1 MPSNQPLYILHLSD
15 LHFGLHSRF
24 AGLDHEEL
32 GRRFH
37 LAIEAEMQRRKAKG
51 RVALVLT
58 TGDIAEAAR
67 PKEYKSAAAFFVGM
81 AKALGLPRRN
91 FVFTPGNH
99 DVSWPRSHTAQLEQ
113 DIHEFD
119 DAELR
124 RRMDLYKFEHFEE
137 FVRSFYGEDRDDTVL
152 PLAHGAVVHNF
163 EEMSVSVASL
173 NSCEVESHRPG
184 DHKGILSEPQAQA
197 VVNLWRGVEYA
208 DWLKVVCIH
217 HNPVATTPANVE
229 DWKQYLKQKGEL
241 DADLID
247 RFAADIS
254 GFEGKEN
261 LQRLAEECE
270 VQLILHGHHHATE
283 QQLWPWKVQK
293 GSTIILSAGSGS
305 LKPDKLPGDEPN
317 TVQLLRLDPAKA
329 ELQPYIL
336 RYESRARAQGVVSP
350 GRFAPDPAVHEKFR
364 LSLSLPAGFRAKLR
378 GGTSRRL
385 LRDAT
390 DFLRAYRQGL
400 SGFQS
405 RWDLSPVGV
414 TQEGGADKPVDVL
427 LDDMYVTLRLGE
439 NTDIR
444 EHNGGTVLLP
454 ADLLGREKPLVI
466 RGHAGTGKTT
476 WMRWTFRQFLNN
488 EGVLPMMI
496 ELRRLALE
504 WQGEKKGDGR
514 SLYTYLENWAAEYV
528 GAGWKGWLTAD
539 ILKRQTGPRPVLFVD
554 GWDELGELGEEVR
567 GKLMGFMKSHPR
579 LLVLVSSRP
588 YGQGRPSHS
597 EGFDVLDI
605 QPLSDAEI
613 ETLSR
618 HFFFKCYAEEGST
631 VEATHARFMNALRRS
646 TEATSLART
655 AMMLTMMLLISRSR
669 PLPDKRH
676 QLFQACIENLLTA
689 LPDMRQEQGAQLL
702 REQWRPADSEERLR
716 ELAQMAH
723 KMQVASFKGPDRVT
737 VVLMWEQMAK
747 LLPTEWKPEQRR
759 GFLAWLAGP
768 AGLLVD
774 KADGTVSFSHL
785 SFQEYLVAW
794 HLHATVEGDE
804 KRVELCRER
813 MQQVSWWETLRLWAA
828 RVEGMNPLQLEPT
841 LKALMGDE
849 EIGLWFTGTV
859 FADGL
864 GSDAEFNK
872 WLSLFYRPLLGRWL
886 EAAEF
891 CARAWAASRQDARRE
906 AIAARLRE
914 GVAACTW
921 LQWTRLRHWAE
932 LANLPV
938 DSIWPRKG
946 SNARFVAEASRGGA
960 SEERHVAVGRILAHG
975 YPLWPA
981 TPPELLLLQTWPSQR
996 KIIGSKLQALASFP
1010 VSLER
1015 VMNHAREL
1023 VAASLEPTDGNGLS
1037 SMLRVLHR
1045 RLRDSETSADDLNL
1059 YDDLIRDMNRAFGL
1073 ETLPKDFRYWL
1084 GYVKDY
1090 CSYMLRWS
1098 EMALKAAQISFN
1110 VIDYWLRHAA
1120 IPLEEQTYFRARL
1133 LSLPPALELG
1143 DTDVY
1148 AIGLLNPRSL
1158 IAQCKS
1164 ASPLAFIFSLAC
1176 RLSLDPEAEPGALL
1190 DALKSYGQGSDPL
1203 WPALARHLA
1212 RLSTEQDRALLEE
1225 LAQHPEKRK
1234 PPVSWGLRYI
1244 VRGDVILDDGDALTL
1259 DKVTD
1264 QMAVPRLSYLE
1275 DIPSRAVVNLSA
1287 E

>member
-15 LHFGLHSRF
+15 LHFGPHSRF
-24 AGLDHEEL
+24 AGLNHEEL
-32 GRRFH
+32 GQRFH
-37 LAIEAEMQRRKAKG
+37 LAIEEEMRRRKAKG

-67 PKEYKSAAAFFVGM
+67 PSEYKSAAAFFVGM
-81 AKALGLPRRN
+81 AKALGLPRRS

-99 DVSWPRSHTAQLEQ
+99 DVSWARSHAAQLEQ
-113 DIHEFD
+113 DDREFD

-124 RRMDLYKFEHFEE
+124 RRMDLYKFENFEE
-137 FVRSFYGEDRDDTVL
+137 FVSSFYGEERGDTVI
-152 PLAHGAVVHNF
+152 PLARGAVVHNF
-163 EEMSVSVASL
+163 EELSVSVASL

-184 DHKGILSEPQAQA
+184 DHKGVLSEQQAQA
-197 VVNLWRGVEYA
+197 VMNLWRGVEYA
-208 DWLKVVCIH
+208 DWLKLVCIH

-254 GFEGKEN
+254 GLEGKEN

-270 VQLILHGHHHATE
+270 VQLVLHGHHHATE

-317 TVQLLRLDPAKA
+317 TVQLLRLDPARA

-336 RYESRARAQGVVSP
+336 RYEPRARAQGVVP
-350 GRFAPDPAVHEKFR
+350 LGRFAPDPAVYEKFR

-378 GGTSRRL
+378 GGLSRKSP
-385 LRDAT
+385 RDAT
-390 DFLRAYRQGL
+390 DFLRAYRHGL

-414 TQEGGADKPVDVL
+414 TQEGGANKPVDVL
-427 LDDMYVTLRLGE
+427 LDDMYVPLRLGE

-444 EHNGGTVLLP
+444 EHDRGAVLLP

-488 EGVLPMMI
+488 EGALPMMV

-504 WQGEKKGDGR
+504 WQGQKKGDGR

-528 GAGWKGWLTAD
+528 GAGWKGWLTTD
-539 ILKRQTGPRPVLFVD
+539 IIKRQTGPRPILFVD

-579 LLVLVSSRP
+579 LLVVVSSRP

-631 VEATHARFMNALRRS
+631 VEAAHARFMNALWRS
-646 TEATSLART
+646 TDATSLART
-655 AMMLTMMLLISRSR
+655 AMLLTMMLLISRSR

-702 REQWRPADSEERLR
+702 REQWRPPDSEERLR
-716 ELAQMAH
+716 EIAQMAH
-723 KMQVASFKGPDRVT
+723 KMQVAGFRGPDRVPI
-737 VVLMWEQMAK
+737 VLMWEQMAS
-747 LLPTEWKPEQRR
+747 LLPAGWKPEQRR

-804 KRVELCRER
+804 TRVELCRER

-828 RVEGMNPLQLEPT
+828 RVEGMNPLQLEPV

-849 EIGLWFTGTV
+849 ETGLWFTGTV

-864 GSDAEFNK
+864 GSDAEFDR
-872 WLSLFYRPLLGRWL
+872 WLSLFYRPLLGRWP
-886 EAAEF
+886 ASAEF
-891 CARAWAASRQDARRE
+891 CAGAWAASRQDARRE
-906 AIAARLRE
+906 AIAERMRE
-914 GVAACTW
+914 EAAACTW
-921 LQWTRLRHWAE
+921 LQWSRLRYWAE
-932 LANLPV
+932 LANLPA
-938 DSIWPRKG
+938 DSILPRRG
-946 SNARFVAEASRGGA
+946 SNARFVAEASQGETP
-960 SEERHVAVGRILAHG
+960 EERHIAVGRILSHG
-975 YPLWPA
+975 FPLWP
-981 TPPELLLLQTWPSQR
+981 TTSSELVLLQTWPSRR
-996 KIIGSKLQALASFP
+996 KDIGSRLQALASFP
-1010 VSLER
+1010 VGLER

-1023 VAASLEPTDGNGLS
+1023 VAASLQPANGDGLS
-1037 SMLRVLHR
+1037 SMLHVLHR
-1045 RLRDSETSADDLNL
+1045 RLSDAETSADVLNL
-1059 YDDLIRDMNRAFGL
+1059 YDDLISDMNRAFGL
-1073 ETLPKDFRYWL
+1073 EALPKDFRSWL
-1084 GYVKDY
+1084 SHVRDY
-1090 CSYMLRWS
+1090 CSYTLKWS
-1098 EMALKAAQISFN
+1098 ELAAKNSGVAFN
-1110 VIDYWLRHAA
+1110 FATFWMRYATR
-1120 IPLEEQTYFRARL
+1120 PEEQSYFRARL
-1133 LSLPPALELG
+1133 LSLPPDLELG
-1143 DTDVY
+1143 DTDVH

-1158 IAQCKS
+1158 IARLKP
-1164 ASPLAFIFSLAC
+1164 ASPLMSIFSHAC
-1176 RLSLDPEAEPGALL
+1176 RLSLDPEAEPDALL
-1190 DALKSYGQGSDPL
+1190 AALELYAQDSDPL
-1203 WPALARHLA
+1203 WTALARHLA
-1212 RLSTEQDRALLEE
+1212 RLSTEQDKALLEE
-1225 LAQHPEKRK
+1225 LAQHPERRD

-1244 VRGDVILDDGDALTL
+1244 VRGDVILDDGDVLTL
-1259 DKVTD
+1259 DEVTD
-1264 QMAVPRLSYLE
+1264 RMAVPRLSYLE
-1275 DIPSRAVVNLSA
+1275 DIPSRSGVNLSS